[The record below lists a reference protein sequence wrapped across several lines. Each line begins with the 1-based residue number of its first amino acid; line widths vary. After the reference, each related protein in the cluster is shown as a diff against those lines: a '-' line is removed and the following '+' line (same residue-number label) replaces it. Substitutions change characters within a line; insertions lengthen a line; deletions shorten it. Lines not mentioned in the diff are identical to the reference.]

1 MKSADSSVVCVSPP
15 PETYPFPSPT
25 HALSQVALIT
35 LNRPKALNALCD
47 GLIRELNAL
56 LLKVDADPTVGAIVI
71 TGSEKAFAGMA
82 LATLTASVF

>member
-1 MKSADSSVVCVSPP
+1 M
-15 PETYPFPSPT
+15 
-25 HALSQVALIT
+25 ALIT

-82 LATLTASVF
+82 RATYTVSVLLIHPSF